1 MPATAETQAQQQH
14 LLTRLPFWPLAST
27 HSSTTTLSHWA
38 FLPITKGWPACTLI
52 STMLVSPNS
61 SLPQAPSGRRR
72 LMWSAFVSASEAWFS
87 SHARACPVSR
97 ARGTRART
105 WPTRCRGAGPVLDV
119 KAAVCA
125 SFRHHHQGDDF
136 TVYYGHMLVSNALTI
151 HCAPRPVS
159 EWKRV
164 EKDDAR
170 TQLSSPKVPL
180 RLKSWTF
187 TCRRTA
193 QASTP
198 ASLGG
203 SAMRQQWIW
212 EINRSLKQSCARACV
227 LPSAEGSTRTP
238 CTSQAYAAVRSRAQP
253 CAAAPSDATA

>member
-1 MPATAETQAQQQH
+1 MCSCQCVFCGRMQGASEKMPATAETQAQQQH
-14 LLTRLPFWPLAST
+14 LLTRLPFWPRAST

-38 FLPITKGWPACTLI
+38 FLPITKGWPGCTLI

-125 SFRHHHQGDDF
+125 SFRHHHQGDDVPVF
-136 TVYYGHMLVSNALTI
+136 YGQRLGSHALTI
-151 HCAPRPVS
+151 HCAPRPV
-159 EWKRV
+159 RL
-164 EKDDAR
+164 ANGNG
-170 TQLSSPKVPL
+170 L
-180 RLKSWTF
+180 RKT
-187 TCRRTA
+187 
-193 QASTP
+193 TP
-198 ASLGG
+198 AH
-203 SAMRQQWIW
+203 
-212 EINRSLKQSCARACV
+212 SCPHQRCRC
-227 LPSAEGSTRTP
+227 G
-238 CTSQAYAAVRSRAQP
+238 
-253 CAAAPSDATA
+253 